1 MKKIVRIQKDHL
13 DQIIEIFLTEL
24 SISPIALLGK
34 KFIKKMFQLL
44 LKENLGF
51 VSISEETQNV
61 IGFIIMNKKKISLFR
76 CITFESLIY
85 LITKILIKKIYLKAF
100 FTSFFRL
107 YLSRDN
113 LWNKDKSTVELS
125 HFAVREGY
133 KNKGV
138 GSELIRRLEEQAKL
152 EGYTKVFTSTHNL
165 DLVQSYKIKK
175 KAEILSVI
183 DIEIYKSHNIIWTI
197 N

>member
-61 IGFIIMNKKKISLFR
+61 IGFIIMNKKRISLFR

>member
-51 VSISEETQNV
+51 VTILEETQNV

-175 KAEILSVI
+175 KAKILSVI

>member
-1 MKKIVRIQKDHL
+1 VKKIVRIQKDHL

>member
-1 MKKIVRIQKDHL
+1 MK
-13 DQIIEIFLTEL
+13 
-24 SISPIALLGK
+24 
-34 KFIKKMFQLL
+34 IKK
-44 LKENLGF
+44 
-51 VSISEETQNV
+51 V
-61 IGFIIMNKKKISLFR
+61 
-76 CITFESLIY
+76 
-85 LITKILIKKIYLKAF
+85 YLKAF
-100 FTSFFRL
+100 FISFFRL

-133 KNKGV
+133 KSKGV

-152 EGYTKVFTSTHNL
+152 EGYIKVFTSTHNL

>member
-51 VSISEETQNV
+51 VTILEETQNV

>member
-13 DQIIEIFLTEL
+13 DQIIEIFLAEL
-24 SISPIALLGK
+24 SITPLALLGK
-34 KFIKKMFQLL
+34 KFLKKMFQLL
-44 LKENLGF
+44 LKKNLGF

-76 CITFESLIY
+76 CITFESIIY

-100 FTSFFRL
+100 FISFFRL

-133 KNKGV
+133 KSKGV

-152 EGYTKVFTSTHNL
+152 EGYIKVFTSTHNL

-183 DIEIYKSHNIIWTI
+183 DIEIYKSHNIIWSI

>member
-13 DQIIEIFLTEL
+13 DQIIEIFLAEL
-24 SISPIALLGK
+24 SITPIALLGK
-34 KFIKKMFQLL
+34 KFLKKMFQLL
-44 LKENLGF
+44 LKKNLGF

-76 CITFESLIY
+76 CITFESIIY

-100 FTSFFRL
+100 FISFFRL

-133 KNKGV
+133 KSKGV

-152 EGYTKVFTSTHNL
+152 EGYIKVFTSTHNL

>member
-13 DQIIEIFLTEL
+13 EEIIEIYLAEL

-34 KFIKKMFQLL
+34 KFIKKIFKFL
-44 LKENLGF
+44 LKKNLGF
-51 VSISEETQNV
+51 VSISEETQNI
-61 IGFIIMNKKKISLFR
+61 IGFVIMKKKETTLFR
-76 CITFESLIY
+76 CITFESLINF
-85 LITKILIKKIYLKAF
+85 ITKILIKKVYLKAF
-100 FTSFFRL
+100 FISFFRL
-107 YLSRDN
+107 YLNRDN
-113 LWNKDKSTVELS
+113 LWNNDKSTVELS

-133 KNKGV
+133 KSKGV

-152 EGYTKVFTSTHNL
+152 EGYNKVFTSTHNL
-165 DLVQSYKIKK
+165 DLAQFYKIKK

-183 DIEIYKSHNIIWTI
+183 DIEIYKSHNIIWII

>member
-13 DQIIEIFLTEL
+13 EEIIEIYLAEL

-44 LKENLGF
+44 LKKNLGF
-51 VSISEETQNV
+51 VSISEETQNI
-61 IGFIIMNKKKISLFR
+61 IGFVIMKKKETTLFR
-76 CITFESLIY
+76 CITFESLINF
-85 LITKILIKKIYLKAF
+85 ITKILIKKVYLKAF
-100 FTSFFRL
+100 FISFFRL
-107 YLSRDN
+107 YLNRDN
-113 LWNKDKSTVELS
+113 LWNNDKSTVELS

-133 KNKGV
+133 KSKGV

-152 EGYTKVFTSTHNL
+152 EGYNKVFTSTHNL
-165 DLVQSYKIKK
+165 DLAQFYKIKK

-183 DIEIYKSHNIIWTI
+183 DIEIYKSHNIIWII

>member
-1 MKKIVRIQKDHL
+1 VKKIVRIQKDHL
-13 DQIIEIFLTEL
+13 DQIIEIFLAEL
-24 SISPIALLGK
+24 SITPIALLGK
-34 KFIKKMFQLL
+34 KFLKKMFQLL
-44 LKENLGF
+44 LKKNLGF

-76 CITFESLIY
+76 CITFESIIY

-100 FTSFFRL
+100 FISFFRL

-133 KNKGV
+133 KSKGV

-152 EGYTKVFTSTHNL
+152 EGYNKVFTSTHNL
-165 DLVQSYKIKK
+165 DLAQFYKIKK

>member
-1 MKKIVRIQKDHL
+1 MKKIVRIQKNHL
-13 DQIIEIFLTEL
+13 DQIIEIYLAEL
-24 SISPIALLGK
+24 SISPLTLLGK

-44 LKENLGF
+44 LKKNLGF

-61 IGFIIMNKKKISLFR
+61 IGFIIMNKQKISLFG

-85 LITKILIKKIYLKAF
+85 FITKILIKKIYLKAF
-100 FTSFFRL
+100 FISFFRL

-125 HFAVREGY
+125 HFAVRESY
-133 KNKGV
+133 KSKGV

-152 EGYTKVFTSTHNL
+152 EGYIKVFTSTHNL
-165 DLVQSYKIKK
+165 DLVQYYKIKK

>member
-13 DQIIEIFLTEL
+13 DQIIEIFLAEL
-24 SISPIALLGK
+24 SITPIALLGK
-34 KFIKKMFQLL
+34 KFLKKMFQLL
-44 LKENLGF
+44 LKKNLGF

-76 CITFESLIY
+76 CITFESIIY
-85 LITKILIKKIYLKAF
+85 LITKILIKKVYLKAF
-100 FTSFFRL
+100 FISFFRL

-133 KNKGV
+133 KSKGV

-152 EGYTKVFTSTHNL
+152 EGYIKVFTSTHNL

>member
-1 MKKIVRIQKDHL
+1 VKKIVRIQKDHL

-24 SISPIALLGK
+24 SISPLALLGK

>member
-24 SISPIALLGK
+24 SISPLALLGK

>member
-1 MKKIVRIQKDHL
+1 MKKIVKIQKDHL

>member
-1 MKKIVRIQKDHL
+1 MKKIVKIQKDHL

-152 EGYTKVFTSTHNL
+152 EGYIKVFTSTHNL